1 VTRHPTSDPIPPAA
15 PTQPRQRGTL
25 MGETVEAQTGTA
37 EGTDRD
43 REAAATERLF
53 LLVAGDGV
61 YATQT
66 LPTSGSAMIGRASD
80 SDLRIEDP
88 SISRNHAMLHLGP
101 PLAIED
107 LGSANGTFVHERR
120 LDPGEKA
127 PIQLNEA
134 IRIGSVTVIV
144 QRRSAPVRP
153 RRVRSHD
160 YFESRVDE
168 ECARAARN
176 GEHFAVV
183 HLVLER
189 DLSTDAHGILLAV
202 LREADVIA
210 SYSPGE
216 IEILMLDTDP
226 LQAEQLVRR
235 LGDAMAARGMA
246 PVRVGSAWYPR
257 DGRDPNT
264 LAAIARDRAHGH
276 TEREVEPQV
285 LIVAD
290 ERMRAVHDLV
300 ARVASADISVLLL
313 GETGAGKEVIAEM
326 VHRMSARRSK
336 PLVRLNCAA
345 LTETLLESELFGHE
359 RGSFT
364 GATHAKPGLLEVANG
379 GVVFLDEIGELP
391 MAMQVK
397 LLRVL
402 DERKVLRVGGLK
414 PRPIDVRLVSAT
426 NRDLDLEVRRGTF
439 RLDLLYRLNAMS
451 IVIPPL
457 RERTAEIEPLARN
470 FIRTIAA
477 ASNRPAPRLA
487 DDALALLMT
496 YSWPGN
502 VRELRN
508 VIERAVI
515 LCSGAEIHAHDL
527 PEEKMRSPYTTAT
540 GRQMDTGERRIA
552 DAAAAAAAAAAGTPG
567 GGVPLPSLPSLP
579 PTEPR
584 ARRPSS
590 PPARPTMP
598 TLPIPI
604 TGLPRA
610 APDDD
615 DADERARILAALDR
629 CAGNQTQAAA
639 LLGISRRT
647 LINRLEK
654 YAMPRPRKRRDE

>member
-1 VTRHPTSDPIPPAA
+1 
-15 PTQPRQRGTL
+15 

-43 REAAATERLF
+43 REATASERLF

-66 LPTSGSAMIGRASD
+66 LPMTGSAMVGRAGD
-80 SDLRIEDP
+80 CDLRIEDP
-88 SISRNHAMLHLGP
+88 SISRNHAVLHLGP
-101 PLAIED
+101 PLVIED
-107 LGSANGTFVHERR
+107 LGSANGTWVHEHR
-120 LDPGEKA
+120 LVPGEKA
-127 PIQLNEA
+127 EISINEA
-134 IRIGSVTVIV
+134 IRVGSVTVIV

-183 HLVLER
+183 HILLEQN
-189 DLSTDAHGILLAV
+189 LSSEAHGVLLSV
-202 LREADVIA
+202 LREADVVA
-210 SYSPGE
+210 SYGPGE

-226 LQAEQLVRR
+226 LQADHLVRR
-235 LGDAMAARGMA
+235 IGEAMAARGMGQA
-246 PVRVGSAWYPR
+246 RVGSSWYPR

-264 LAAIARDRAHGH
+264 LAGSARDRAHGH
-276 TEREVEPQV
+276 TEREAEPQV

-300 ARVASADISVLLL
+300 ARVAQADISVLLL
-313 GETGAGKEVIAEM
+313 GETGVGKEVIAEM
-326 VHRMSARRSK
+326 IHRQSSRRAK

-359 RGSFT
+359 RGAFT
-364 GATHAKPGLLEVANG
+364 GATHAKPGLLEVASG

-391 MAMQVK
+391 MSMQVK

-414 PRPIDVRLVSAT
+414 PRPIDVRVVSAT

-470 FIRTIAA
+470 FIRTIAG
-477 ASNRPAPRLA
+477 ASGRPPPRLA
-487 DDALALLMT
+487 EDALALLLT

-515 LCSGAEIHAHDL
+515 LCTGAEIHAHDL
-527 PEEKMRSPYTTAT
+527 PEEKMRSPYTTSRPS
-540 GRQMDTGERRIA
+540 GRSASDSQ
-552 DAAAAAAAAAAGTPG
+552 
-567 GGVPLPSLPSLP
+567 P
-579 PTEPR
+579 PPFR
-584 ARRPSS
+584 ARRPSPA
-590 PPARPTMP
+590 PPVGSVTQPI
-598 TLPIPI
+598 TLP
-604 TGLPRA
+604 TGTLPTGPGDPSGSA
-610 APDDD
+610 E
-615 DADERARILAALDR
+615 ERARILAALDR

-639 LLGISRRT
+639 LLGMSRRT

-654 YAMPRPRKRRDE
+654 YAMPRPRKRREE

>member
-1 VTRHPTSDPIPPAA
+1 VSRGHPSDDDQAGPAPPTASA
-15 PTQPRQRGTL
+15 HPRGAIL
-25 MGETVEAQTGTA
+25 GETVEASTGTA

-61 YATQT
+61 YATQS
-66 LPTSGSAMIGRASD
+66 LPMAGAAMIGRAAD
-80 SDLRIEDP
+80 CDLRIDDP
-88 SISRNHAMLHLGP
+88 SISRNHAVLHLGP

-107 LGSANGTFVHERR
+107 LGSANGTWVHERR
-120 LDPGEKA
+120 IEPGERA
-127 PIQLNEA
+127 PMQLNEA
-134 IRIGSVTVIV
+134 VRVGSVTVIV

-168 ECARAARN
+168 ECARGARN
-176 GEHFAVV
+176 GDHFAIV
-183 HLVLER
+183 HLLLER
-189 DLSTDAHGILLAV
+189 ELSSDAHALLLSV
-202 LREADVIA
+202 LREADVVA
-210 SYSPGE
+210 AYGPGE

-226 LQAEQLVRR
+226 LQADQMVRR
-235 LGDAMAARGMA
+235 VSEAMAARGMA
-246 PVRVGSAWYPR
+246 AVRVGSAWYPR

-264 LAAIARDRAHGH
+264 LAAAARDRAHGH
-276 TEREVEPQV
+276 TEREAEPQV

-290 ERMRAVHDLV
+290 ERMRAVHELV

-313 GETGAGKEVIAEM
+313 GETGVGKEVVAEM
-326 VHRMSARRSK
+326 IHRQSSRRTK

-359 RGSFT
+359 RGAFT

-391 MAMQVK
+391 MSMQVK

-426 NRDLDLEVRRGTF
+426 NRDLDLEVRRGMF

-477 ASNRPAPRLA
+477 AANRPPPRLSE
-487 DDALALLMT
+487 DALALLLA
-496 YSWPGN
+496 YGWPGN

-508 VIERAVI
+508 AIERAVI
-515 LCSGAEIHAHDL
+515 LCNGAEIRAHDL
-527 PEEKMRSPYTTAT
+527 PEEKMRSEYTSAPARPL
-540 GRQMDTGERRIA
+540 GGPERRA
-552 DAAAAAAAAAAGTPG
+552 HSD
-567 GGVPLPSLPSLP
+567 SSP
-579 PTEPR
+579 PPPAR
-584 ARRPSS
+584 ARRPS
-590 PPARPTMP
+590 PPPVAA
-598 TLPIPI
+598 
-604 TGLPRA
+604 TGA
-610 APDDD
+610 SGD
-615 DADERARILAALDR
+615 DERARILAALDR
-629 CAGNQTQAAA
+629 CAGNQTQAATM
-639 LLGISRRT
+639 LGMSRRT

-654 YAMPRPRKRRDE
+654 YAMPRPRKRRD